1 MSWQTDQNYQGYS
14 NYGGYSEGQT
24 DSAIDMFDEGN
35 NQNTYEQ
42 ESGGFGGSGSAFY
55 DPNAY
60 TKSQTPSSW
69 DQPQTNDQAYQRGPT
84 PPNAYGEPAPAS
96 QFPPASRAPGP
107 GVPPGNQPQMGI
119 DSLMNNPMVQGMAMQ
134 YSQQIMGQSGET
146 LKSNLDKYVSIGQ
159 LKYYFAVDTSYVAKK
174 LGVLL
179 FPFTRSDWAIKY
191 NQDEPVQPKYDVNAP
206 DLYIPT
212 MAYATYVLLVGYI
225 LGLRNAFSPDSLAT
239 TASSALVWLIL
250 EIGIIYLTLT
260 VMSINTSLTKW
271 DILSFSSYKYVG
283 IIVVLMLG
291 LLLNTKGYYIGLIYV
306 SAALMF
312 FLLGT
317 LKLRIE
323 PEVHG
328 MQVHGKRKLYI
339 VLLYAFLQPLLIWF
353 MTYSLVPIS
362 STIEMPVAP
371 PPSDQMP
378 FQEP

>member
-1 MSWQTDQNYQGYS
+1 MVGD
-14 NYGGYSEGQT
+14 
-24 DSAIDMFDEGN
+24 
-35 NQNTYEQ
+35 
-42 ESGGFGGSGSAFY
+42 
-55 DPNAY
+55 
-60 TKSQTPSSW
+60 
-69 DQPQTNDQAYQRGPT
+69 
-84 PPNAYGEPAPAS
+84 
-96 QFPPASRAPGP
+96 
-107 GVPPGNQPQMGI
+107 
-119 DSLMNNPMVQGMAMQ
+119 LMNNPMYGMA
-134 YSQQIMGQSGET
+134 STVGQQIMGQYGEET
-146 LKSNLDKYVSIGQ
+146 KKNLEKYVSIGQ

-179 FPFTRSDWAIKY
+179 FPFTRTDWAVKY

-206 DLYIPT
+206 DLYIPS

-291 LLLNTKGYYIGLIYV
+291 LLLNSKGYYIGWIYV

-312 FLLGT
+312 FLLRT

-339 VLLYAFLQPLLIWF
+339 IILYAFLQPLLIWF

-362 STIEMPVAP
+362 STIDIPVAP
-371 PPSDQMP
+371 SDHMP

>member
-1 MSWQTDQNYQGYS
+1 MFEVGETNEPQTAT
-14 NYGGYSEGQT
+14 YSE
-24 DSAIDMFDEGN
+24 S
-35 NQNTYEQ
+35 
-42 ESGGFGGSGSAFY
+42 GFGSGRSSAFY
-55 DPNAY
+55 DAY
-60 TKSQTPSSW
+60 ASEGTTH
-69 DQPQTNDQAYQRGPT
+69 QRGPT
-84 PPNAYGEPAPAS
+84 PPNAYGQPSVTP
-96 QFPPASRAPGP
+96 
-107 GVPPGNQPQMGI
+107 QPQTQGA
-119 DSLMNNPMVQGMAMQ
+119 NPMDAGGTFSGMPMPENFMQNPMMAGMATGMATQ
-134 YSQQIMGQSGET
+134 FLSQSGVEIP
-146 LKSNLDKYVSIGQ
+146 KNLDKYVSIGQ

-174 LGVLL
+174 IGVLL

-260 VMSINTSLTKW
+260 VMSINTSLSKW

-283 IIVVLMLG
+283 IIAVLISG
-291 LLLNTKGYYIGLIYV
+291 LLLNTKGYYIGWIYV
-306 SAALMF
+306 SIAYMF
-312 FLLGT
+312 FLLRT

-339 VLLYAFLQPLLIWF
+339 ILLYAILQPLLIYW
-353 MTYSLVPIS
+353 MTYSLVPLTS
-362 STIEMPVAP
+362 SIEMPKIPENV
-371 PPSDQMP
+371 QP
-378 FQEP
+378 FEEP